1 MIESLPDLPYINLY
15 IIYQDTECEWLI
27 ESLPDLPYINL
38 EFESIATECSYDYVF
53 VFDGSNS
60 SSRNIYHKFFIQ
72 FSLILIKFF
81 IHLFIHLIKIVIIN
95 SFFHILIFHDHLYEN
110 NLKLIVFKITLQSF
124 MHY

>member
-1 MIESLPDLPYINLY
+1 MDDRYNLSYFNLY

-72 FSLILIKFF
+72 FSLILIKF
-81 IHLFIHLIKIVIIN
+81 LFIS
-95 SFFHILIFHDHLYEN
+95 SFI
-110 NLKLIVFKITLQSF
+110 
-124 MHY
+124 